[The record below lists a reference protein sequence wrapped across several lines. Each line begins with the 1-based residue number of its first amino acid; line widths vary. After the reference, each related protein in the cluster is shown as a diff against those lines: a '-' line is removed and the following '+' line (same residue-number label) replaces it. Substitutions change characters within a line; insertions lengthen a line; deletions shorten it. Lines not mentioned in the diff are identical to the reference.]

1 MVSGSG
7 HWVHDDLY
15 QEGEADLGYW
25 ALLSGHEKDK
35 EFDFEM

>member
-7 HWVHDDLY
+7 HWVHDGLY
-15 QEGEADLGYW
+15 QEGEAD
-25 ALLSGHEKDK
+25 LLSGHEKDK